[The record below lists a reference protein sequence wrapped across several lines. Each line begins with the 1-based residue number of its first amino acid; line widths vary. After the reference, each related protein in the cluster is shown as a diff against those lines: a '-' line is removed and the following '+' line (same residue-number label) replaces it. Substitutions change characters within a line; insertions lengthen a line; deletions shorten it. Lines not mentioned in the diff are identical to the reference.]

1 MGPAGIVDAFLAPV
15 LWLIALSVGFAVL
28 QIRLLPRWRGLA
40 GEAQVGRALQRLFP
54 TVAHD
59 VILHDDRGGLT
70 QIDHLALAPAGI
82 LVVETKHYRGRIF
95 GQANEATWTQAIGR
109 RRHRFQNP
117 LRQNHAH
124 VRAVDALA
132 LGVPVLKRV
141 VFTNAAEFPNGRCD
155 GVSQLVT
162 LDADLSAWRQGTIS
176 PALQHAWEQLLA
188 SARTDRASR
197 RAHLAGLRAR
207 HGTAPSGKRW
217 LALGA
222 VPIIAA
228 LFLAGA
234 WRPSSP
240 PQRPVSSPGP
250 ALPVK
255 TPPGPTLAAP
265 RPVPPVQR
273 PEGRPPLPAK
283 EIAAVEWATG
293 SPAGV
298 SDSEACKEAIVA
310 TLISNTAESRRKR
323 AATCGGPS
331 SDIEP

>member
-109 RRHRFQNP
+109 RRNRFQNP

-124 VRAVDALA
+124 VRAVEALA

-155 GVSQLVT
+155 GVSQLAT
-162 LDADLSAWRQGTIS
+162 LDADLAAWRQGTIS
-176 PALQHAWEQLLA
+176 PALQHAWERLLA

-217 LALGA
+217 LALGV
-222 VPIIAA
+222 VPIVAA

-240 PQRPVSSPGP
+240 PQRPVSSPG
-250 ALPVK
+250 
-255 TPPGPTLAAP
+255 TCAAGQER
-265 RPVPPVQR
+265 RPVR
-273 PEGRPPLPAK
+273 RLLHRDRCHLSSDRRGARR
-283 EIAAVEWATG
+283 
-293 SPAGV
+293 SPRRR
-298 SDSEACKEAIVA
+298 
-310 TLISNTAESRRKR
+310 SRRWNGLEARRLAYPSLKR
-323 AATCGGPS
+323 ARKRS
-331 SDIEP
+331 WRR